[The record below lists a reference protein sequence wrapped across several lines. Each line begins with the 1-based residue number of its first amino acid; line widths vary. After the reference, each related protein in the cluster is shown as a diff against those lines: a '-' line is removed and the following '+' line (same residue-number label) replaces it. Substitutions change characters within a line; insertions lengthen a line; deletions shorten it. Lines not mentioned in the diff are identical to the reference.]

1 MASQTTKIAD
11 VIVPEVFSQYVIE
24 RTMELS
30 ALYRS
35 GIAKPNPV
43 LNQLITGG
51 GKTITIP
58 AYKDL
63 TGRSQVLSDSTP
75 LDTQKMAT
83 KADVAA
89 VLYRGNAW
97 SNNELAGAL
106 SGTDP
111 ANVVAQLVAEYW
123 VREEQAIM
131 IDILTGAFAASN
143 MSGLVGGGDSEFYDG
158 NMIIDAQGLLGDAAG
173 KLQAIAMH
181 SAVRND
187 LLKKDKTAFETYRGI
202 NGIEYNKYLGYDVIV
217 DDTCPQSGGVYT
229 SYLFTPGALS
239 VGTGK
244 PAALTL
250 TETDRDSLASN
261 DVLINR
267 RAFVIHP
274 NGMKWKGTPTGATPS
289 DTELKTGTNWERVS
303 DVKNMGIVAIK
314 GKLGSASS
322 T

>member
-143 MSGLVGGGDSEFYDG
+143 MSELVGGGDSKYYDG
-158 NMIIDAQGLLGDAAG
+158 DMIIDAQGLLGDAAG

-187 LLKKDKTAFETYRGI
+187 LLKKDKTAFETWRD

-217 DDTCPQSGGVYT
+217 DDSCPKSGDVYT

-239 VGTGK
+239 VGTGT

-274 NGMKWKGTPTGATPS
+274 NGMKWKGSPAGATPS
-289 DTELKTGTNWERVS
+289 DVELKTGTNWERVS

-314 GKLGSASS
+314 GKLGSQSS